1 LDLPL
6 APAFFKWLV
15 GEEDSLGMEDFEKL
29 EPTVFRSL
37 RSMAQTAR
45 DDFEHLDV
53 VRNSNLAHSFLN
65 FLINSDFYLSRRTVN
80 GTDQEREEYAGH
92 KGQLQTIH

>member
-1 LDLPL
+1 
-6 APAFFKWLV
+6 
-15 GEEDSLGMEDFEKL
+15 MEDFEKL

-65 FLINSDFYLSRRTVN
+65 FLINQTFTYPGEPSMELIKN
-80 GTDQEREEYAGH
+80 GKNMLVTKDNCKQFIEV
-92 KGQLQTIH
+92 L